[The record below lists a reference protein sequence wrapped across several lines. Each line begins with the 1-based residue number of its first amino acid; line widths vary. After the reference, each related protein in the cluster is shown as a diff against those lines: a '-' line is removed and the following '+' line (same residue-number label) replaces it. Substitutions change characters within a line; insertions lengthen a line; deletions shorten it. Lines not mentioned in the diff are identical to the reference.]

1 MAQQPLTLTRS
12 NTQQTTSVSPLD
24 DESSPQND
32 NSQEHVNTLT
42 NTPYSASN
50 QALLEMHAMQF
61 ALNSHQWAGFR
72 QWLTLGRQVKK
83 GEKGCAIM
91 MVCEK
96 KEEENDT
103 QQEESE
109 TKKRRVVKTI
119 YVFNKEQTQQSEDEI
134 TERQSATKGSKA
146 KSLATFGDVTKAL
159 AEGYISPLNHDQKRP
174 EPTPPTDET
183 KSRKAASLGDY
194 QERIESKKA
203 RLAARAE
210 KAQHESN
217 SRFENAHQLGNV
229 LPFGQPIL
237 VGHHSENKHR

>member
-96 KEEENDT
+96 KKKKTTRN
-103 QQEESE
+103 
-109 TKKRRVVKTI
+109 KKRARPKSAVWLKQFMSLIKSKHNRVKT
-119 YVFNKEQTQQSEDEI
+119 
-134 TERQSATKGSKA
+134 R
-146 KSLATFGDVTKAL
+146 
-159 AEGYISPLNHDQKRP
+159 
-174 EPTPPTDET
+174 
-183 KSRKAASLGDY
+183 
-194 QERIESKKA
+194 
-203 RLAARAE
+203 
-210 KAQHESN
+210 
-217 SRFENAHQLGNV
+217 
-229 LPFGQPIL
+229 
-237 VGHHSENKHR
+237 